1 LTSLQN
7 LELQETHALKQA
19 EKSLE
24 SLNKNVKPEIQ
35 LLYDRLS
42 LIYTSCRWSG
52 NNIEILEEYLIDPP
66 YDAVKVLPGKDGTG
80 IDRMRKIVSHIYC
93 FTSLSITDL
102 VFLSSLFLFSFF
114 LSFCFFCLSL
124 QLEGERKKLNM

>member
-66 YDAVKVLPGKDGTG
+66 YDTVKVLPGKDGTG

-93 FTSLSITDL
+93 FLSLFLTDD
-102 VFLSSLFLFSFF
+102 VFLSSSLLFSFV
-114 LSFCFFCLSL
+114 LLFFPVVSL
-124 QLEGERKKLNM
+124 KLEGERKKLNM